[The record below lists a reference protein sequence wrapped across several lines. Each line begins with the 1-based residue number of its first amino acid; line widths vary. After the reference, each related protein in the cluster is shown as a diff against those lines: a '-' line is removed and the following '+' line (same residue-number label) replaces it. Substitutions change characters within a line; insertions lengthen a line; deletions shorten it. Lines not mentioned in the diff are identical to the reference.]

1 MVKKIIVKK
10 ILTDEEIETR
20 NRKIMEDAIERK
32 KFDGRHFYFAAF
44 MLGVVLL
51 FALAAFYIVS
61 QYD

>member
-1 MVKKIIVKK
+1 MSSDII
-10 ILTDEEIETR
+10 TDEEIETR

-32 KFDGRHFYFAAF
+32 KFDDRHFYFTAF

-51 FALAAFYIVS
+51 FALAAFDIVS